1 MNTYGMKYGVRC
13 KSSKDIPIE
22 DFQKILQEGFWYKES
37 KNIYYERNAI
47 FIGNGYQDHM
57 VRTHP
62 QGVPEF
68 ANGDGPITKDQ
79 HYWDWDKRGDVFSFE
94 GYGITWSVREEDLL

>member
-47 FIGNGYQDHM
+47 FIGNGHRDHM

>member
-1 MNTYGMKYGVRC
+1 
-13 KSSKDIPIE
+13 
-22 DFQKILQEGFWYKES
+22 
-37 KNIYYERNAI
+37 
-47 FIGNGYQDHM
+47 M